1 MFSVS
6 FWWIRTS
13 FLVIFISLFCNLT
26 GLWRD
31 VLITAKF
38 GATLVTD
45 AYFVALLIP
54 EALFQIFGSSLAVN
68 FVPLYYEAEKAG
80 RHRQLVANLFCLYL
94 LLASLLFL
102 LGLANTNRLIT
113 LFSSGFSGLAV
124 ETAAFLLR
132 LFLANIF
139 FITIANLC
147 LAFLQAHNRFLISS
161 AIALFYNFAVIAG
174 TYYQGPAL
182 PLYALIGGTLVGY
195 ILLFVLQLPQAI
207 ALGLPAPAWPSTL
220 FPELKKYLLL
230 GLPVA
235 LLALLKK
242 LTVALENYFATH
254 QGVGSITSLNLGFQ
268 GFILLYSTF
277 IISIMFIVY
286 PALTKSIVR
295 KNFQSTVLTLQ
306 KIINLLCIVLVPMAI
321 YFCVQAVPIVD
332 FVFRR
337 GALTLK
343 QSELI
348 AIVFQGY
355 TIGLFFYALRD
366 LLLRYYFAEYN
377 FRILIFNGVVDA
389 SLNYIY
395 LLIFVPL
402 IGLPGIAV
410 AATLSVVSSCLL
422 LLVLGGKQNPVLG
435 NLKFFQPGAT
445 ALASTGISLMV
456 VLVLKPSL
464 PLLWPGVDG
473 LHRLIQLGTEFFIF
487 AVAYSL
493 LLFLLGKSR
502 SLGLFT
508 K

>member
-1 MFSVS
+1 
-6 FWWIRTS
+6 
-13 FLVIFISLFCNLT
+13 
-26 GLWRD
+26 
-31 VLITAKF
+31 
-38 GATLVTD
+38 
-45 AYFVALLIP
+45 
-54 EALFQIFGSSLAVN
+54 
-68 FVPLYYEAEKAG
+68 
-80 RHRQLVANLFCLYL
+80 
-94 LLASLLFL
+94 
-102 LGLANTNRLIT
+102 
-113 LFSSGFSGLAV
+113 
-124 ETAAFLLR
+124 
-132 LFLANIF
+132 
-139 FITIANLC
+139 
-147 LAFLQAHNRFLISS
+147 
-161 AIALFYNFAVIAG
+161 
-174 TYYQGPAL
+174 
-182 PLYALIGGTLVGY
+182 
-195 ILLFVLQLPQAI
+195 
-207 ALGLPAPAWPSTL
+207 
-220 FPELKKYLLL
+220 
-230 GLPVA
+230 
-235 LLALLKK
+235 
-242 LTVALENYFATH
+242 